1 MWKKLLNFSLFFSC
15 LQPGISNNM
24 ISRARVI
31 YSLWK
36 IYKSLLTPNCTQMT
50 WQKQHRKS
58 RETKFWQCM
67 LFVICTCFTTLH
79 LCYIKNA
86 LVSAD
91 QHNFFH
97 LIYCYIHWWW
107 CKGGSWS
114 HFMHGLYEKLMYHM
128 CKLGKT
134 SNYSFCVQGFRLI
147 KCFHKLADKFAVH
160 VHTRLS
166 VKFMHEPFSTLIN

>member
-15 LQPGISNNM
+15 LQPGISNSM

-50 WQKQHRKS
+50 WQKQHGKS

-79 LCYIKNA
+79 SYYNFA
-86 LVSAD
+86 LV
-91 QHNFFH
+91 
-97 LIYCYIHWWW
+97 LYIVIQIDDGA
-107 CKGGSWS
+107 KV
-114 HFMHGLYEKLMYHM
+114 HGLYEKFMYHM
-128 CKLGKT
+128 CKRENFKLLLL
-134 SNYSFCVQGFRLI
+134 CAGFLRLI
-147 KCFHKLADKFAVH
+147 KCSFHKLADKFAVH
-160 VHTRLS
+160 VLTHLS

>member
-79 LCYIKNA
+79 SYYNFA
-86 LVSAD
+86 LVLHKKCSCFSRSEE
-91 QHNFFH
+91 HNFFH

-114 HFMHGLYEKLMYHM
+114 HFMRGLYEKLMYHM
-128 CKLGKT
+128 CQRENFKLLLL
-134 SNYSFCVQGFRLI
+134 CAGFQTNQ
-147 KCFHKLADKFAVH
+147 V
-160 VHTRLS
+160 
-166 VKFMHEPFSTLIN
+166 